1 LTAGRLRVDL
11 AAFAFART
19 TRPDRTHHA
28 FLAAIFAQMGD
39 GVAAAAQA
47 AEVVKR
53 EPGFTVAA
61 YVATQH
67 YKRDVDRKRHE
78 AGLPPIMRGIQREWR
93 AAARFVFPFAGPFW
107 QSRPDGRSP

>member
-11 AAFAFART
+11 AAFAFARI
-19 TRPDRTHHA
+19 TRRDRRHHA

-39 GVAAAAQA
+39 GVAAAAHA
-47 AEVVKR
+47 AEVVER

-78 AGLPPIMRGIQREWR
+78 AGLPPIMRGIQ
-93 AAARFVFPFAGPFW
+93 
-107 QSRPDGRSP
+107 

>member
-11 AAFAFART
+11 AAFAFARI

-28 FLAAIFAQMGD
+28 FLAAILAQMGD
-39 GVAAAAQA
+39 GVAAAHA

-93 AAARFVFPFAGPFW
+93 AAARFVFPFTGPLW